1 MPGPTAS
8 RLTRQHQRDLAAV
21 GRAVAVPVHNLARE
35 ATVADIDG
43 WFERLLPRIMAAI
56 RAGWLAARRDT
67 NEYLREHARAEGHTV
82 APQPAIWIP
91 ERVVAS
97 ARVTGPVAFK
107 KHIAAGGSERDARRI
122 MARTLPAAAQ
132 RQAYAGERETVE
144 ATIEDADEILGWRRV
159 TDGDPCAFCA
169 LLASRG
175 AVYLTAQ
182 SATSVV
188 GRRGVAR
195 GARGLGESYH
205 DGCSCVAEPLY
216 AHEDE
221 PQSVL
226 DLQEQWRTATAGT
239 GGKNAVRSWRRYW
252 DKQKDGG

>member
-21 GRAVAVPVHNLARE
+21 GRAVVVPVHNLARR
-35 ATVADIDG
+35 ANVADIDG
-43 WFERLLPRIMAAI
+43 WFERLLPRIVASV
-56 RAGWLAARRDT
+56 RAGWLTARRDT
-67 NEYLREHARAEGHTV
+67 TEYLREHARAEGRAV
-82 APQPAIWIP
+82 VPRPAMWVP

-107 KHIAAGGSERDARRI
+107 QHVAATGSVLDARRI

-132 RQAYAGERETVE
+132 RLAYAGGRDTVMQTVE
-144 ATIEDADEILGWRRV
+144 DSGEIVGWRRA
-159 TDGDPCAFCA
+159 TDEDPCAFCA

-175 AVYLTAQ
+175 AVYLSESTAGFE
-182 SATSVV
+182 A
-188 GRRGVAR
+188 
-195 GARGLGESYH
+195 H
-205 DGCSCVAEPLY
+205 DGDECIPEPLY

-239 GGKNAVRSWRRYW
+239 GGKNAVRAWRRYW